1 MMKNFKQKRLLNSA
15 KNKKYNIFADYCK
28 PAELFKSNVVTPI
41 HTGRDAAFTAC
52 KDTSL
57 SVDDYEWLVKNM
69 VGDNTG
75 DNISESSRFY
85 NEASAIY
92 WIWKNC
98 NSKYVGLM
106 HNKRIFDLRE
116 FYKSKD
122 SDKALEKYCINQR
135 VLKRLMSQY
144 DIILPKKLMLGES
157 VYSQYAGVHY
167 GEDLELAMGVLVK
180 KYPHLAHIADK
191 ALSADSGYFYNMAI
205 MPKKYFDDYAKFL
218 FDILFE
224 LKPYF
229 KMRSSRHVYQ
239 HRIEAFLSERLSNIY
254 FQYLIEEKKLNFKEV
269 PVVQYE
275 KYIPRSKM
283 FMGKIRTVNDRGKG
297 ITLVCRIK
305 F

>member
-1 MMKNFKQKRLLNSA
+1 MKNFKRKRLLSSA
-15 KNKKYNIFADYCK
+15 KNKKYNIFADYYK
-28 PAELFKSNVVTPI
+28 PAELFKSNAITPI
-41 HTGRDAAFTAC
+41 HAGRDVAFTAS

-57 SVDDYEWLVKNM
+57 SVDDFEWLVDNM
-69 VGDNTG
+69 IGDNTG
-75 DNISESSRFY
+75 DNISESARFY
-85 NEASAIY
+85 NEAAAIY

-98 NSKYVGLM
+98 KSKYVGLM
-106 HNKRIFDLRE
+106 HSKKVFDLRQ
-116 FYKSKD
+116 FYKSKEFGN
-122 SDKALEKYCINQR
+122 AVEKYCINER

-144 DIILPKKLMLGES
+144 DIILPKKLTFDES
-157 VYSQYAGVHY
+157 IYSQYAGVHY
-167 GEDLELAMGVLVK
+167 GEDLELAMEVLVK

-191 ALSADSGYFYNMAI
+191 ALSANSGYFYNMMI

-275 KYIPRSKM
+275 KNIPRSKM
-283 FMGKIRTVNDRGKG
+283 FMGKIRTVNEKGKG